1 MRRRA
6 VATSIPVL
14 KDGSNWLTDAKS
26 KADAFARVW
35 SAKCKL
41 PEECVDTPFF
51 GAAPESQ
58 LGFIPFRSRSALK
71 LFRKLDVNKATGNDK
86 ISALILK
93 RLADVLA
100 IPFTRVVRRLFYA
113 ACWPSVWKYHLMV
126 PIFKKGAAF
135 LPGNY
140 RGVHLTTILS
150 KVAKRLLGI
159 HLVPFLRRVA
169 FGKNQWAFT
178 AGLSS
183 RDLVT
188 MLMMSWILAVC
199 SGKKL
204 VHF

>member
-14 KDGSNWLTDAKS
+14 KDGPNWLTDAKS
-26 KADAFARVW
+26 KTDAFAQVI
-35 SAKCKL
+35 SSKSQL
-41 PEECVDTPFF
+41 PEECIDTLFW
-51 GAAPESQ
+51 GNAPEDQ
-58 LGFIPFRSRSALK
+58 MGCIPFRSRSTRK
-71 LFRKLDVNKATGNDK
+71 LFSKLDANKATGNDK

-100 IPFTRVVRRLFYA
+100 VPFTRVERRLFYS
-113 ACWPSVWKYHLMV
+113 ACWPSVWKYHLLV

-150 KVAKRLLGI
+150 KVAERLIGI
-159 HLVPFLRRVA
+159 HLVPFLRRTA
-169 FGKNQWAFT
+169 FGTNQWAFT

-188 MLMMSWILAVC
+188 MLMMSWILGIC
-199 SGKKL
+199 TDKK
-204 VHF
+204 